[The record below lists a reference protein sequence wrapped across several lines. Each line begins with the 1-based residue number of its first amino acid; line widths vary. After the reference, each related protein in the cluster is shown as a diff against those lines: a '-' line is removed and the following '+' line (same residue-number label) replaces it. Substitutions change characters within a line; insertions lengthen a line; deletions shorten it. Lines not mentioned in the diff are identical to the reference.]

1 MAQQKIFKSRLS
13 AKDFIKF
20 NHQTSNNA
28 VSGSPRWQYYSGTG
42 SQRIVIHHEDHHP
55 RVCSEHFRVE
65 NRRHVTRVSV
75 NNGASYS
82 NNSKPSFQSRS
93 LSDLRFLL
101 PDVTSV
107 SNQRNICGLCTAKVL
122 LVFMQQLP
130 IIM

>member
-122 LVFMQQLP
+122 VFMQQLP